1 MRAKRSRTLRAAGVP
16 VDPDVCIS
24 TFVDAADAAGGFD
37 QLAKALRV
45 PARLLSGW
53 MEGLE
58 VPPHAFYL
66 RAVEL
71 LRQAGYLKPILDDI
85 RSRA

>member
-1 MRAKRSRTLRAAGVP
+1 MKTKRSRNLRAASVS
-16 VDPDVCIS
+16 VDPDLCIG
-24 TFVDAADAAGGFD
+24 TFVDAADVAGGFE

-45 PARLLSGW
+45 PAQLLSGW

-58 VPPHAFYL
+58 VPPHSFYL

-71 LRQAGYLKPILDDI
+71 LRQAAPTD
-85 RSRA
+85 SAAA